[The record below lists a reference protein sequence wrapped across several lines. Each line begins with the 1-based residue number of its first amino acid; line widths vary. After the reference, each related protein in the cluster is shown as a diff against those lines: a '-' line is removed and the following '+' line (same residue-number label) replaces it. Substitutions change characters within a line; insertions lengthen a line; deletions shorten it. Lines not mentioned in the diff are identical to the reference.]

1 MSKASD
7 LEQLKRLKRLA
18 ALPDE
23 AIDTSDLPVIED
35 WSGGVRGGTPAEVRR
50 RAAARHQT
58 ADAPRDAGSQTVST
72 SGLSRS
78 ARMSAGNQQPRGE
91 LSLRTVA
98 MPADTNPAGD
108 IFGGW
113 IMSLMDLAAGVSA
126 GTRARGRVATA
137 AVSNLSFL
145 QPVKVGDVV
154 CVYTDIVRT
163 GRSSI
168 TLSVETWVLRRGQ
181 GDRTRVTAAEFVLV
195 AVDEN
200 GRPRPLPDHP
210 PT

>member
-1 MSKASD
+1 MTNVA
-7 LEQLKRLKRLA
+7 
-18 ALPDE
+18 
-23 AIDTSDLPVIED
+23 T
-35 WSGGVRGGTPAEVRR
+35 
-50 RAAARHQT
+50 
-58 ADAPRDAGSQTVST
+58 
-72 SGLSRS
+72 
-78 ARMSAGNQQPRGE
+78 QPTGE

-154 CVYTDIVRT
+154 CVYTDIIRT
-163 GRSSI
+163 GRTSI
-168 TLSVETWVLRRGQ
+168 TLGVEAWVLRRGQ
-181 GDRTRVTAAEFVLV
+181 GERVRVTAAEFVLV
-195 AVDEN
+195 AVDEA
-200 GRPRPLPDHP
+200 GKPRKLPEEVH
-210 PT
+210 